1 MATFRYCTNIY
12 IRIFYFYLTIMDNIA
27 SCNNCWSSKNLNE
40 PDWFLNYRLKALK
53 AINELEPPKIERLN
67 YSDWKLWQVPDV
79 HLEVPPKTHNQSF
92 DQEDVLILDFNQS
105 FIEKFVLLTTNY
117 KN

>member
-1 MATFRYCTNIY
+1 MLKSMSR
-12 IRIFYFYLTIMDNIA
+12 REKMRKDHSFYADKDIVEHL
-27 SCNNCWSSKNLNE
+27 SKNLNE

-79 HLEVPPKTHNQSF
+79 HLEVTSRTHNQSCDHEALLISDI
-92 DQEDVLILDFNQS
+92 DQR
-105 FIEKFVLLTTNY
+105 FI
-117 KN
+117 